1 MPAGAGSVSRRTS
14 SRSSGSRLSGRAFPF
29 LIERVDGPAEM
40 PYHGLL
46 RALDAVPS
54 GSVVVIPGGRAADA
68 ALFGELMATAC
79 LARGAVGAVCEG
91 FVRDLAEVRALGFP
105 LFACGTVP
113 YDMDGRLEVV
123 GHGRAVEVDGVTIEP
138 GALIVADEDG
148 VVVVPPDVEADVLA
162 AVADKAARETVPG
175 PRSPPACRRAR
186 RTIASV
192 SSSRSRRAR
201 RHGRAPASLRRT

>member
-1 MPAGAGSVSRRTS
+1 
-14 SRSSGSRLSGRAFPF
+14 
-29 LIERVDGPAEM
+29 
-40 PYHGLL
+40 
-46 RALDAVPS
+46 
-54 GSVVVIPGGRAADA
+54 VIPGGRAADA

-91 FVRDLAEVRALGFP
+91 FVRDLAEVRALGFT

-162 AVADKAARETVPG
+162 AVADKAARESGFRAAVAAG
-175 PRSPPACRRAR
+175 LSPSEAYDRFG
-186 RTIASV
+186 V
-192 SSSRSRRAR
+192 
-201 RHGRAPASLRRT
+201 L

>member
-1 MPAGAGSVSRRTS
+1 MDPRTS
-14 SRSSGSRLSGRAFPF
+14 LLSDALDRAGRRRQCLAPDVVTLSGSRLSGRAFPF

-40 PYHGLL
+40 PYRGLL

-91 FVRDLAEVRALGFP
+91 FVRDLAEVRALGFT

-162 AVADKAARETVPG
+162 AVADKAARESGFRAAVAAG
-175 PRSPPACRRAR
+175 LSPSEAYDRFG
-186 RTIASV
+186 V
-192 SSSRSRRAR
+192 
-201 RHGRAPASLRRT
+201 L

>member
-1 MPAGAGSVSRRTS
+1 MDPRTS
-14 SRSSGSRLSGRAFPF
+14 LLSDALDRAGRRRQCLAPDVVTLSGSRLSGRAFPF

-40 PYHGLL
+40 PYRGLL

-113 YDMDGRLEVV
+113 YDMDGRLEVI

-162 AVADKAARETVPG
+162 AVADKAALESGFKAAVAAG
-175 PRSPPACRRAR
+175 LSPSEAYDRFG
-186 RTIASV
+186 V
-192 SSSRSRRAR
+192 
-201 RHGRAPASLRRT
+201 L

>member
-1 MPAGAGSVSRRTS
+1 MDSRTS
-14 SRSSGSRLSGRAFPF
+14 LLSDALDRAGRRRQCLAPDVVTLSGSRLSGRAFPF

-40 PYHGLL
+40 PYRGLL

-162 AVADKAARETVPG
+162 AVADKAARESGFRAAVAAG
-175 PRSPPACRRAR
+175 LSPSEAYDRFG
-186 RTIASV
+186 V
-192 SSSRSRRAR
+192 
-201 RHGRAPASLRRT
+201 L

>member
-1 MPAGAGSVSRRTS
+1 MDSRTS
-14 SRSSGSRLSGRAFPF
+14 LLSDALDRAGRRRQCLAPDVVTLSGSRLSGRAFPF

-40 PYHGLL
+40 PYRGLL

-91 FVRDLAEVRALGFP
+91 FVRDLAEVRALGFT

-162 AVADKAARETVPG
+162 AVADKAARESGFRAAVAAG
-175 PRSPPACRRAR
+175 LSPSEAYDRFG
-186 RTIASV
+186 V
-192 SSSRSRRAR
+192 
-201 RHGRAPASLRRT
+201 L

>member
-1 MPAGAGSVSRRTS
+1 MDPRTS
-14 SRSSGSRLSGRAFPF
+14 LLSDALDRAGRRRQCLAPDVVTLSGSRLTGRAFPF

-40 PYHGLL
+40 PYRGLL

-91 FVRDLAEVRALGFP
+91 FVRDLAEVRALGFT

-162 AVADKAARETVPG
+162 AVADKAARESGFRAAVAAG
-175 PRSPPACRRAR
+175 LSPSEAYDRFG
-186 RTIASV
+186 V
-192 SSSRSRRAR
+192 
-201 RHGRAPASLRRT
+201 L

>member
-1 MPAGAGSVSRRTS
+1 MDPRTS
-14 SRSSGSRLSGRAFPF
+14 LLSDALDRAGRRRQCLAPDVVTLSGSRLSGRAFPF

-40 PYHGLL
+40 PYRGLL

-162 AVADKAARETVPG
+162 AVADKAARETGFRAAVAAG
-175 PRSPPACRRAR
+175 LSPSEAYDRFG
-186 RTIASV
+186 V
-192 SSSRSRRAR
+192 
-201 RHGRAPASLRRT
+201 L